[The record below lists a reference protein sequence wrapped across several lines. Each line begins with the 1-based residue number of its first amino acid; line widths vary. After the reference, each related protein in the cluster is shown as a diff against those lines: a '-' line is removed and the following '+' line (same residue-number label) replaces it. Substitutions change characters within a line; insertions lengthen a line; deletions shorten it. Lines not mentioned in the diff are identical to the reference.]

1 MFVADT
7 GNHAIRRIAPDRTVT
22 TIAGEPGVAGNDDGI
37 ARSAHLNSPSGIDVN
52 AKGEIFIAD
61 TGNHTIRM
69 ITTDGRLIT
78 LAGVPGIAGFADG
91 VASSARFAGPVG
103 IRIAPDG
110 SLLIADTSN
119 NAIRRLS
126 IVSVP
131 DTRERSVRH

>member
-1 MFVADT
+1 
-7 GNHAIRRIAPDRTVT
+7 
-22 TIAGEPGVAGNDDGI
+22 
-37 ARSAHLNSPSGIDVN
+37 
-52 AKGEIFIAD
+52 
-61 TGNHTIRM
+61 HTIRM

-126 IVSVP
+126 IISVP